1 MSGMQRRLMR
11 RITSCT
17 ASVLCS
23 FPNPNQTNQGY
34 LFFQEFMVDSF
45 IGMVIW
51 TCLDPANPFVSPVSV
66 PFTIGLVYAAMVWG
80 FAVNTISTN
89 TARDLGTR
97 IVAAIFFGKEAFTYD
112 NSYSWIAI
120 LVNIPAT
127 LFATSFYELVVRDSL
142 TKIAKGHAAH
152 AEGDDGLVRHLT
164 KTQKLENSPSRQNGA
179 SADMEQGY
187 TSALR
192 KERSGV

>member
-1 MSGMQRRLMR
+1 MGVFVGVRALMSILLVFSDGFEEKCL
-11 RITSCT
+11 
-17 ASVLCS
+17 
-23 FPNPNQTNQGY
+23 
-34 LFFQEFMVDSF
+34 VDSF
-45 IGMVIW
+45 IAMVIW
-51 TCLDPANPFVSPVSV
+51 TCLDPANPFVAPVSV
-66 PFTIGLVYAAMVWG
+66 PFTIGLVYATMVWG
-80 FAVNTISTN
+80 FAANTISTN

-127 LFATSFYELVVRDSL
+127 LFATGFYELVVRDSL
-142 TKIAKGHAAH
+142 TKIAKGHASH
-152 AEGDDGLVRHLT
+152 AEGEGGLVRHLT
-164 KTQKLENSPSRQNGA
+164 KTQKLEQSSSRQNGEN
-179 SADMEQGY
+179 ADMEQGY

>member
-1 MSGMQRRLMR
+1 
-11 RITSCT
+11 
-17 ASVLCS
+17 
-23 FPNPNQTNQGY
+23 
-34 LFFQEFMVDSF
+34 MVDSF